1 MTARAV
7 FTHHTRHGVLA
18 LVAFIALAVMHTW
31 PLAGA
36 PSQWSRVDNA
46 DASLN
51 IWAVNWVGAHLFQEP
66 SRLFDANIFHPE
78 KLTLAYSE
86 VMIVQGAIA
95 APIVMLGGSPVLA
108 FNVAL
113 LTGLALTGWAF
124 CVLVQRWT
132 GSWAAGYV
140 AGSVAAFTPQVLV
153 RLGHLQ
159 IMHAEFFAL
168 MLFALDRLIVRR
180 RFRDAIWLG
189 LGFALQG
196 LTSLY
201 LLVFS
206 VWMLLF
212 ALAARVRD
220 WLRGGSSL
228 LARLAVA
235 AVVAAILLAPC
246 LWAYQQLR
254 SGSGLERGA
263 EEQIAGTWTDYLAT
277 GARIHRWWMP
287 ANAAGSIAAAFPG
300 AAVIVLTVFAFT
312 RRDTRADARF
322 RMCAIAA
329 AGCIAVSMA
338 PRLPFYPALHE
349 AIPLFQAVR
358 VPARLSQVV
367 LILIAV
373 LAGFGVAAARQR
385 WPVARTWPIAAVL
398 VLIVNLEIL
407 RAPVGFVRFEGVPGV
422 YETLAADPNAVVVE
436 VPFPIP
442 QQWFLNGPYM
452 VNSTKHWRPM
462 LNGYSGFRPQSYDRS
477 YDAAREFPEDNS
489 LIKLHDLGVTHV
501 IVHRQALGED
511 RVTAISRVQSLQEI
525 ASEGDIAIYRFRAP

>member
-1 MTARAV
+1 M
-7 FTHHTRHGVLA
+7 FTHHTRHGVLS
-18 LVAFIALAVMHTW
+18 LVAFVALAVVQTW
-31 PLAGA
+31 PLASA
-36 PSQWSRVDNA
+36 PAHWSRVDNA

-51 IWAVNWVGAHLFQEP
+51 IWAVNWVGAHLVQEP
-66 SRLFDANIFHPE
+66 SQLFDANIFHPE

-86 VMIVQGAIA
+86 VMIVQGAMV

-113 LTGLALTGWAF
+113 LAGLALTGWAF
-124 CVLVQRWT
+124 CLLVRRWT

-168 MLFALDRLIVRR
+168 MLFALDRLIVAR
-180 RFRDAIWLG
+180 RFRDALWLG

-212 ALAARVRD
+212 AFAARVTE
-220 WLRGGSSL
+220 WVRGSAGII
-228 LARLAVA
+228 ARLAA
-235 AVVAAILLAPC
+235 AALIGMVLLAPC

-263 EEQIAGTWTDYLAT
+263 EEQIAGSWTDYLAT
-277 GARIHRWWMP
+277 GARIHRWWIP
-287 ANAAGSIAAAFPG
+287 AGATGSVAYAFPG
-300 AAVIVLTVFAFT
+300 VAVIVLTGLAFT
-312 RRDTRADARF
+312 RSDVRADARF

-349 AIPLFQAVR
+349 AVPLFQAVR
-358 VPARLSQVV
+358 VPARMSQVV
-367 LILIAV
+367 LLLVAV
-373 LAGFGVAAARQR
+373 LAGFGVAAAGRR
-385 WPVARTWPIAAVL
+385 WPLTRTWPIATAL
-398 VLIVNLEIL
+398 VLIANLEIL
-407 RAPVGFVRFEGVPGV
+407 RAPVGYVRFEGVPPI
-422 YETLAADPNAVVVE
+422 YDTLAADPNAVVVE

-452 VNSTKHWRPM
+452 VNSTRHWRPM
-462 LNGYSGFRPQSYDRS
+462 LNGYSGFRPNSYDRS
-477 YDAAREFPEDNS
+477 YEAARLFPSDES
-489 LIKLHDLGVTHV
+489 LIQLHDLGVTHV
-501 IVHRQALGED
+501 IVHRQAMGEQ
-511 RVTAISRVQSLQEI
+511 RVAAIGRAQSLQEV
-525 ASEGDIAIYRFRAP
+525 ASEGDIAIYRFRSP